1 MNYIYRYEIYEIYFK
16 KRRDRSLIYFI
27 WGLCYFSV
35 CNYEIKLILI
45 IYIFRYEMNK
55 DKSNEI
61 SKSKLQ
67 SLICCWRFN
76 SIEALL
82 NSK

>member
-35 CNYEIKLILI
+35 CSYEIKFILI
-45 IYIFRYEMNK
+45 IYIFRYE
-55 DKSNEI
+55 
-61 SKSKLQ
+61 
-67 SLICCWRFN
+67 
-76 SIEALL
+76 
-82 NSK
+82 